1 MHNEKNQGA
10 FMSAAIKLTTIGT
23 IFATASVT
31 FAADIPDSGR
41 LLRESTPPPSVAPRQ
56 EPPKIHKP
64 LEPKEQAPAGIKVKV
79 SGFTFSGN
87 SVFSSAELSAL
98 MSGYIGKELTL
109 PELNAAVAEITAA
122 YRAKGY
128 FLASAI
134 LPPQTIKPD
143 APIIVEI
150 IEGVLE
156 GVRLEIKPAETR
168 TPRSLLQRYVD
179 RVPTGKP
186 ADEGSITDML
196 MRINEIPGISSRILL
211 EPGSQKGTTK
221 ALLEATEG
229 KGYSFSVDTDNH
241 GGYATGYYRIGSTLE
256 LYSPLHMGDLFTL
269 RAQTSFSGDTQT
281 VQAGYSVP
289 VSGSGTKVGF
299 NYNFVTYQLGES
311 FKTLDASGDAHDFLL
326 TVTQPVVRSRNMI
339 LNFSLAG
346 EGKLLNDRTGIASLK
361 NQRHTASGQAGIS
374 GVEMDSWFGGGST
387 SFSAN
392 YIGGVV
398 GIDDEVAKANDQST
412 DGLKTDGGYSRLAMS
427 LFRNQNIYK
436 NLSFYTGAN
445 GQWASSNLDSA
456 EQFSLG
462 GPGGV
467 RAFPVSE
474 ASCDMGFVY
483 TAELRYLIGSLGVV
497 PGTLQLASFVDHG
510 HAVLHETPV
519 VPDNTRSLTGVGFGL
534 TWFDADSFNIR
545 SSVAWRTSGD
555 ATGKSEMD
563 QPTVYFQAVKR
574 F

>member
-1 MHNEKNQGA
+1 MSITVKLVTVCSALTMTAGA
-10 FMSAAIKLTTIGT
+10 
-23 IFATASVT
+23 
-31 FAADIPDSGR
+31 FAADIPNAGQ
-41 LLRESTPPPSVAPRQ
+41 LLRESAPPPSLKQQ
-56 EPPKIHKP
+56 EPPRISP
-64 LEPKEQAPAGIKVKV
+64 PQQRMDAAPSGVRVKV

-87 SVFSSAELSAL
+87 TIFTSVELSAL
-98 MSGYIGKELTL
+98 LAGYVGKELTL
-109 PELNAAVAEITAA
+109 PELNAVVAEITAA

-156 GVRLEIKPAETR
+156 GVRLETKPAETR
-168 TPRSLLQRYVD
+168 TPHSLLQRYVD

-186 ADEGSITDML
+186 ADEGSITDMV
-196 MRINEIPGISSRILL
+196 MRINEIPGISSRVLL

-221 ALLEATEG
+221 ALLEVIEG
-229 KGYSFSVDTDNH
+229 KPYSFFIDTDNH
-241 GGYATGYYRIGSTLE
+241 GGYSTGYYRVGSTLE
-256 LYSPLHMGDLFTL
+256 IYSPLRMGDLFTL

-281 VQAGYSVP
+281 VQTGYSVP
-289 VSGSGTKVGF
+289 VSGSGTTVGF
-299 NYNFVTYQLGES
+299 NYSFVTYQLGES

-326 TVTQPVVRSRNMI
+326 TVTQPVVRSRNLI
-339 LNFSLAG
+339 LNLSLAG
-346 EGKLLNDRTGIASLK
+346 EGKLLNDRTGIANLK
-361 NQRHTASGQAGIS
+361 NKRHTASGQAGVS
-374 GVEMDSWFGGGST
+374 GVEMDSWLGGGAT
-387 SFSAN
+387 SFSVN

-398 GIDDEVAKANDQST
+398 GIDDEATKTNDQST
-412 DGLKTDGGYSRLAMS
+412 DGLKTDGGYSKLAMS

-474 ASCDMGFVY
+474 ASCDKGFVY

-497 PGTLQLASFVDHG
+497 PGTLQFVSFVDHG
-510 HAVLHETPV
+510 QAVLHETPV
-519 VPDNTRSLTGVGFGL
+519 APDNTRNLTGVGFGL
-534 TWFDADSFNIR
+534 TWFNADNFNLR
-545 SSVAWRTSGD
+545 SSVAWRTAGD